1 MLIILDNHS
10 TLGTYIILEPSGY
23 SIVEED
29 KEKLF
34 FHGVGGFT
42 EDEKLV
48 GIYVINNKFYFYYD
62 GTSFEATEENLNC
75 TNQYISRTK
84 RCFRVT
90 IGEQKICE
98 IVYKPYIDPGMIYY
112 DADPE
117 EFDVLLYLSNL
128 LKTKDSIKRFMNG
141 MEMIKKMNEG

>member
-1 MLIILDNHS
+1 MMIILDNYS
-10 TLGTYIILEPSGY
+10 TIGTYIILESSGY

-29 KEKLF
+29 EELF
-34 FHGVGGFT
+34 NFQGVGGFT
-42 EDEKLV
+42 EDGELV
-48 GIYVINNKFYFYYD
+48 GIYVKDNKLFFYYN
-62 GTSFEATEENLNC
+62 GKSFEASAENLIC
-75 TNQYISRTK
+75 TNQYISRTE

-141 MEMIKKMNEG
+141 MEMVKKMNEG